1 MQPLKMHYYILI
13 KKGYLKLKKILI
25 ISLLILT
32 YFSLNITY
40 ANNITTI
47 APLIKDVKDSV
58 VSIKNIKSNS
68 NTNTPIS
75 GSGFIISQEGYIV
88 TNYHVIKDSKN
99 IKVYINSK
107 IYDAELIGYDHKIDI
122 ALLKINSDKLFSFVE
137 FADSSK
143 IEVGDYIVAIGNP
156 YGLGDTVTTGIIS
169 ALNRDINMT
178 PYDNFIQLDA
188 AINKGNSGGPT
199 FNMEGKV
206 IGVNTAIISPSGGNI
221 GLGFSI
227 PSNEVKKSIEDIKK
241 YGYVKRSWI
250 GVNLQALNENML
262 KAIDL
267 TNYYGA
273 VIITNISKD
282 SPATK
287 YDLRIG
293 DIIIGINNKKING
306 VKDLI
311 KIISKI
317 NVNELI
323 SLQIIRKNKK
333 LEIDLQTAQ
342 WPQIV

>member
-1 MQPLKMHYYILI
+1 M
-13 KKGYLKLKKILI
+13 
-25 ISLLILT
+25 
-32 YFSLNITY
+32 
-40 ANNITTI
+40 
-47 APLIKDVKDSV
+47 
-58 VSIKNIKSNS
+58 
-68 NTNTPIS
+68 
-75 GSGFIISQEGYIV
+75 
-88 TNYHVIKDSKN
+88 
-99 IKVYINSK
+99 
-107 IYDAELIGYDHKIDI
+107 
-122 ALLKINSDKLFSFVE
+122 FSFVE

-221 GLGFSI
+221 GLAFSI